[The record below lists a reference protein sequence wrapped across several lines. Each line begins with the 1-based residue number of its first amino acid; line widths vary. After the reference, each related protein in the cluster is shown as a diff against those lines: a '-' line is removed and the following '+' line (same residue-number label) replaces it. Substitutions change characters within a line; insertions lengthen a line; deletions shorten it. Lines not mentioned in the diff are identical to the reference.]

1 VKVQAGKPK
10 LAGELSDAIAFTY
23 VHAHHVHSSC
33 TSCTY
38 IMHIMY
44 IHLDSEKAI
53 AGLIATII
61 LRLVE
66 LKYYS
71 GRNTSLDTG

>member
-1 VKVQAGKPK
+1 
-10 LAGELSDAIAFTY
+10 
-23 VHAHHVHSSC
+23 
-33 TSCTY
+33 
-38 IMHIMY
+38 MHIMY